1 MRVGIIGAGAAGL
14 TAAHELSKEA
24 HDVTVYER
32 APFVG
37 GQASTFDVCGARLE
51 RGYHHLF
58 TSDTDMIDL
67 IDEIGLGQQMRWIE
81 SSVGTFHGGKIYNFV
96 SALDLLRFKPLS
108 LLDRLRLGL
117 LTLYLQRRKD
127 WRSFEPVTA
136 NEWLLKWAGKRASDA
151 FWEPMLRGKF
161 GEEFYDQVGMT
172 WVWGKVQTR
181 FASRGKGLGREKLGY
196 PAGSF
201 GEVFDTLADQIRSSG
216 GTVETST
223 SVSRI
228 AVEDGRAVGLSTHPT
243 PAEWQSPQPLT
254 YQGSPSDPASEE
266 EETGPPEVSDRTFD
280 MVLST
285 APSYILPKLASEL
298 RGEYVEKLLGMQYLA
313 AVLVI
318 LVLDRPLSHVYW
330 LNVADRSVPFVGV
343 IEQTNFLPPDTY
355 DGKHV
360 VYLSNYLSRDDPMYG
375 MTHEALLK
383 EYVPHLRKINPGFE
397 EEWIVES
404 YHHRVDAAQPIVGV
418 NYSDRIP
425 EHRTPIDGLYLANTT
440 QVYPEDR
447 GTNYSVRM
455 GRRVA
460 RLMMDDMQP

>member
-1 MRVGIIGAGAAGL
+1 M
-14 TAAHELSKEA
+14 
-24 HDVTVYER
+24 
-32 APFVG
+32 
-37 GQASTFDVCGARLE
+37 
-51 RGYHHLF
+51 
-58 TSDTDMIDL
+58 
-67 IDEIGLGQQMRWIE
+67 
-81 SSVGTFHGGKIYNFV
+81 
-96 SALDLLRFKPLS
+96 
-108 LLDRLRLGL
+108 
-117 LTLYLQRRKD
+117 
-127 WRSFEPVTA
+127 
-136 NEWLLKWAGKRASDA
+136 
-151 FWEPMLRGKF
+151 
-161 GEEFYDQVGMT
+161 
-172 WVWGKVQTR
+172 
-181 FASRGKGLGREKLGY
+181 
-196 PAGSF
+196 
-201 GEVFDTLADQIRSSG
+201 
-216 GTVETST
+216 
-223 SVSRI
+223 
-228 AVEDGRAVGLSTHPT
+228 
-243 PAEWQSPQPLT
+243 
-254 YQGSPSDPASEE
+254 
-266 EETGPPEVSDRTFD
+266 
-280 MVLST
+280 
-285 APSYILPKLASEL
+285 
-298 RGEYVEKLLGMQYLA
+298 
-313 AVLVI
+313 LVI

-343 IEQTNFLPPDTY
+343 IEQTNFLSPDTY